1 VRGLRARAKR
11 PLNDRAPP
19 LVNTVKA
26 LFMSRVPIGLLL
38 GATAAFIGC
47 MPPSWG
53 AAALLHPARR
63 PVTVPTPVGA
73 HDVVLQG
80 DGVRLRGW
88 QFQDHKLSVG
98 TVIFLHGSADNRAA
112 GVGVARH
119 LSQRGFGVLA
129 YDGRA
134 HGESEGGA
142 CTYGFFEKRDLR
154 RVIDTIGQRPIILF
168 GTSLGAAV
176 ALQAAAEDDRI
187 SGVVAVSSFS
197 DLRTVATERAPF
209 FATRREIDEAFSLA
223 EKQAGFE
230 VNAVSPV
237 AAASQIRVPVLLI
250 HGANDR
256 ETPPDHSR
264 RIYQALRG
272 EKRLLIVPGRGHNDT
287 LTAEVWSEIDAW
299 IAHRR
304 TAA

>member
-1 VRGLRARAKR
+1 MYLSRLT
-11 PLNDRAPP
+11 
-19 LVNTVKA
+19 TV
-26 LFMSRVPIGLLL
+26 LLPS
-38 GATAAFIGC
+38 AAAVLIGC

-63 PVTVPTPVGA
+63 PLTVPTPVGA

-119 LSQRGFGVLA
+119 LSQRGFTVLA

-134 HGESEGGA
+134 HGESEGRA
-142 CTYGFFEKRDLR
+142 CTYGFLEKRDLR
-154 RVIDTIGQRPIILF
+154 RVMDTIGQRPIILF

-209 FATRREIDEAFSLA
+209 FATRREIDEAFRLA

-256 ETPPDHSR
+256 ETPPNHSR

-299 IAHRR
+299 IAHGARQPER
-304 TAA
+304 PVGPERPVRPE